1 MRCEVIK
8 KVSLVADVGSIVVVD
23 ERQYELARQ
32 FLKPMATE
40 KVVKNDTEKVEEKET
55 TKKVAKRETKKK

>member
-8 KVSLVADVGSIVVVD
+8 KASLVVDTGSIVVVD

-32 FLKPMATE
+32 FLKPMATN
-40 KVVKNDTEKVEEKET
+40 KVAVKDTEKVE
-55 TKKVAKRETKKK
+55 TKKKSKK